1 MFPQNIYFNERDT
14 TVSFAGMLPVD
25 EAYNAL
31 RKAENIVTNPNSQE
45 NPFVYLKK
53 MCPEFAPAIDLIIE
67 FWNNFADSDIRK
79 LYNFIKH
86 KGKPN
91 FDEIDAYRQEKLMGL
106 RIGNEEYPTD
116 IRDVQRQIGL
126 KEYIDKLRNFDD
138 MVLFPYIKSLF
149 QELENTIKPSP
160 MIF

>member
-53 MCPEFAPAIDLIIE
+53 MCPECSLNFEKEIKGKMYKINTYFNGESDQTILNQIYTIIE
-67 FWNNFADSDIRK
+67 NKNNFD
-79 LYNFIKH
+79 
-86 KGKPN
+86 
-91 FDEIDAYRQEKLMGL
+91 
-106 RIGNEEYPTD
+106 
-116 IRDVQRQIGL
+116 
-126 KEYIDKLRNFDD
+126 
-138 MVLFPYIKSLF
+138 
-149 QELENTIKPSP
+149 
-160 MIF
+160 